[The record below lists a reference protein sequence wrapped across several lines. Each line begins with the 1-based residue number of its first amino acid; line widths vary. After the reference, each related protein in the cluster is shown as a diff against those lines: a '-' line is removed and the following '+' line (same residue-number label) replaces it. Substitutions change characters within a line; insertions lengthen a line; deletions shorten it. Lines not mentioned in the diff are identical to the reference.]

1 MSFIGIVS
9 LADLVLLMAN
19 PVIHCVFGISRRSD
33 ILDKTF
39 FAISKRH
46 PLYIFHFSL
55 IYLLLLMT
63 IVLLARKMAA
73 SPRIYKLKYAS
84 IMLAMCIVMAGHA
97 LYLNLS
103 FSFDYSVI
111 LYTAIALTVFYFSDI
126 YIPRGLMEK
135 LLLFTFAN
143 MEDGIVCMDADGNI
157 AHYNQKAVDYCGGAE
172 SSDLAE
178 NIAKWFSTHPK
189 AKDSDE
195 LTWREARTLNGEKRR
210 FTNIYRRIYDK
221 HGEYLGCF
229 FTYHDHTDE
238 YRRIAEEH
246 YNASHDTLTGLF
258 NAEYFC
264 IEAEKLIEKTVKRI
278 C

>member
-1 MSFIGIVS
+1 
-9 LADLVLLMAN
+9 
-19 PVIHCVFGISRRSD
+19 
-33 ILDKTF
+33 
-39 FAISKRH
+39 
-46 PLYIFHFSL
+46 
-55 IYLLLLMT
+55 
-63 IVLLARKMAA
+63 
-73 SPRIYKLKYAS
+73 
-84 IMLAMCIVMAGHA
+84 
-97 LYLNLS
+97 
-103 FSFDYSVI
+103 
-111 LYTAIALTVFYFSDI
+111 
-126 YIPRGLMEK
+126 
-135 LLLFTFAN
+135 
-143 MEDGIVCMDADGNI
+143 MDADGNI